1 MKSEHVKIL
10 VREIEDAREYK
21 GYSGRYRGGEAT
33 DAVVVS
39 DPDDKGRAQ
48 EILKTCT
55 GSPVSV
61 RMDHLGKYEY
71 ILY

>member
-48 EILKTCT
+48 ANRPRSTRIMTNASTDMRTSRK
-55 GSPVSV
+55 G
-61 RMDHLGKYEY
+61 
-71 ILY
+71 